1 MNKIHT
7 TFESFVN
14 ESLEVNEAFKSSKL
28 SSILGLSSARKDIM
42 KAVYNFTKVKLDEI
56 TDDQVVELHPAE
68 AYKTKAH
75 PNAIFFYIS
84 DNEKTNPY
92 ADYSQTRHNT
102 YGTIPANSLLAIAN
116 GKNEMFG
123 MDWTR
128 PAYFSDRNKNYEPKL
143 RNAGRYG
150 KEASSV
156 GIDKQHAGWD
166 ASGLSNIK
174 RISEVSDRVLMFDP
188 SILPSTVDQ
197 RNERSAAK
205 AGATAFMTDKEFKQ
219 ENINRY
225 KMILAT
231 RAVNDDIDGM
241 VEKAI
246 ETVTGHIQS
255 ALKNKTAGRYESMII
270 GTDKKGREISMRDAA
285 NVISNILD
293 MYQTY
298 VRYTNDAKDPESS
311 KYYAREAATYAKS
324 IKDKVRKVNTMDY
337 AW

>member
-14 ESLEVNEAFKSSKL
+14 ESLEVNEALKSSKL
-28 SSILGLSSARKDIM
+28 ASILGLSSARKDIM

-84 DNEKTNPY
+84 DNEKENPY
-92 ADYSQTRHNT
+92 ADYGQSKYNG
-102 YGTIPANSLLAIAN
+102 YGTVPGNTLLAIAN
-116 GKNEMFG
+116 GKNEMFA
-123 MDWTR
+123 MDYTR
-128 PAYFSDRNKNYEPKL
+128 GWNRSAPYEPKL
-143 RNAGRYG
+143 KNAGKYG

-156 GIDKQHAGWD
+156 GIDKQHSGYG

-188 SILPSTVDQ
+188 SILPSAADQ
-197 RNERSAAK
+197 KASRSAAK

-225 KMILAT
+225 KIILAT
-231 RAVNDDIDGM
+231 RAANDDIDGM

-293 MYQTY
+293 MYQSY
-298 VRYTNDAKDPESS
+298 VRYTNDAKNPEGS
-311 KYYAREAATYAKS
+311 KYYTREASTYAKS
-324 IKDKVRKVNTMDY
+324 IKDKVKKVNDMDY